1 MEHNKV
7 SMKEVIRNIGA
18 RNLISVLFVL
28 LAAVA
33 VITIVTS
40 SLYSYVK
47 SGIYL
52 RTEMN
57 ARQSAEEFEKYLLP
71 SINSVL
77 RTGYNIDHMLQQG
90 RSNREIL
97 DFMVKE
103 TENVKRSIDKDYTG
117 LYGWINSEYL
127 DSSGWGSDKDYDP
140 RKRPWYIQA
149 TAQDDRLGLIKP
161 YVDMQTNSIVTT
173 ITYRFVSNSD
183 SVLALDV
190 DLKKM
195 QGVIEQIAKSSPHGF
210 SVVLDQGGG
219 VVAHSEPQEVGKDYL
234 LEHGTLGSQIARNVI
249 REKQRQFE
257 LSFDGTN
264 YIIYAD
270 EIRGGWYSISA
281 IDVDVASVP
290 LKRILAASFLLL
302 LLTVLVIGGV
312 FIRMSKRDI
321 ITQNMNRQ
329 LLTIG
334 DLFDSMIEIDIPIDL
349 FREIDGDQ
357 HTKLGTAGEQGQAQ
371 AVLNAAVLLKVD
383 ESFREQLYQ
392 FVDLSTLS
400 ERMLGKETITTEF
413 LDTKQA
419 WYRGRFIV
427 AERDSAG
434 NVLRV
439 LWIIHSIDEEKKERA
454 RLVQL
459 TETDGLTGIANRRG
473 GEQKISELVQDGK
486 GGMFII
492 LDVNL
497 FKSINDTYGHQTGDK
512 ALTGIANCLKEAFRS
527 GDVVLRLG
535 GDEFAAYAIGAT
547 SRAAGQGIIDRLFAH
562 VDALRIPEM
571 GDKKITISVGATLF
585 DGSQSL
591 QFQDLYEQADA
602 SVYISKGKDKSES
615 HVTFYE
621 GQPLA

>member
-1 MEHNKV
+1 
-7 SMKEVIRNIGA
+7 MK
-18 RNLISVLFVL
+18 
-28 LAAVA
+28 
-33 VITIVTS
+33 
-40 SLYSYVK
+40 
-47 SGIYL
+47 
-52 RTEMN
+52 
-57 ARQSAEEFEKYLLP
+57 
-71 SINSVL
+71 
-77 RTGYNIDHMLQQG
+77 QG
-90 RSNREIL
+90 
-97 DFMVKE
+97 
-103 TENVKRSIDKDYTG
+103 
-117 LYGWINSEYL
+117 
-127 DSSGWGSDKDYDP
+127 
-140 RKRPWYIQA
+140 
-149 TAQDDRLGLIKP
+149 DRLVLIKP
-161 YVDMQTNSIVTT
+161 YVDMQTRSVVTT

-195 QGVIEQIAKSSPHGF
+195 QGVIEQVAKSSPHSF
-210 SVVLDQGGG
+210 SVVLDQSGG
-219 VVAHSEPQEVGKDYL
+219 VVVHSQRQEVGRNYL
-234 LEHGTLGSQIARNVI
+234 LEHGNLGNRIARNVI
-249 REKQRQFE
+249 REKQKQFE
-257 LSFDGTN
+257 LSFDGTA
-264 YIIYAD
+264 YIIYAN

-281 IDVDVASVP
+281 VNLDEASLP
-290 LKRILAASFLLL
+290 LKRILAASLLL
-302 LLTVLVIGGV
+302 LMLTVLVIGGV
-312 FIRMSKRDI
+312 FIRMSKRDLV
-321 ITQNMNRQ
+321 TQNMNRQ
-329 LLTIG
+329 LMTIG
-334 DLFDSMIEIDIPIDL
+334 ALFDSMIEIDIPIDL

-357 HTKLGTAGEQGQAQ
+357 HTKLGAEGEQGQAQ

-383 ESFREQLYQ
+383 ESFREQLNH

-434 NVLRV
+434 NVMRV
-439 LWIIHSIDEEKKERA
+439 LWIIHSIDEEKRERA

-535 GDEFAAYAIGAT
+535 GDEFAAYAIGAM
-547 SRAAGQGIIDRLFAH
+547 SQAAGQGIIDRLFAC

-571 GDKKITISVGATLF
+571 GGKKITISVGVTFF
-585 DGSQSL
+585 DGSRNL
-591 QFQDLYEQADA
+591 QFRDLYEQADA
-602 SVYISKGKDKSES
+602 SVYISKEKDKSES

-621 GQPLA
+621 GQPLTK

>member
-7 SMKEVIRNIGA
+7 SMKEVIRNIGR
-18 RNLISVLFVL
+18 RNLISVLLVL
-28 LAAVA
+28 LVA
-33 VITIVTS
+33 VGVIGTITS

-77 RTGYNIDHMLQQG
+77 QVGNNIDHMLQQG
-90 RSNREIL
+90 SPNREIL
-97 DFMVKE
+97 DFIVKE

-117 LYGWINSEYL
+117 LYGWINGEYL
-127 DSSGWGSDKDYDP
+127 DSAGWGSDKEYDP
-140 RKRPWYIQA
+140 RKRPWYTQ
-149 TAQDDRLGLIKP
+149 TMMQGDRLVLIKP
-161 YVDMQTNSIVTT
+161 YMDMQTHSVVTT
-173 ITYRFVSNSD
+173 ITYRFLSNSE

-195 QGVIEQIAKSSPHGF
+195 QGVIERIAKSSPHSFG
-210 SVVLDQGGG
+210 VVLDQAGG
-219 VVAHSEPQEVGKDYL
+219 VVVHSEPREVGKDYL

-249 REKQRQFE
+249 REKQKQFE
-257 LSFDGTN
+257 LSFEGTT

-281 IDVDVASVP
+281 VNLDEASLP
-290 LKRILAASFLLL
+290 LKRILAASILLL
-302 LLTVLVIGGV
+302 MLTVLVIGAV
-312 FIRMSKRDI
+312 FFRMSKRDL
-321 ITQNMNRQ
+321 ITRNMNRQ
-329 LLTIG
+329 LMTIG

-349 FREIDGDQ
+349 FREIDGDE
-357 HTKLGTAGEQGQAQ
+357 HTKLGTEGERGQAQ

-383 ESFREQLYQ
+383 ESFREQLFQ

-400 ERMLGKETITTEF
+400 ERMLGKDTITTEF

-427 AERDSAG
+427 AERDSEG
-434 NVLRV
+434 NVMRV

-473 GEQKISELVQDGK
+473 GEQKIRELVQEGK

-535 GDEFAAYAIGAT
+535 GDEFAAFAIGAT
-547 SRAAGQGIIDRLFAH
+547 SQAAGQGIIERLFAH
-562 VDALRIPEM
+562 VNALRIPEM
-571 GDKKITISVGATLF
+571 GGNKITISVGATFF
-585 DGSQSL
+585 DGSQNL
-591 QFQDLYEQADA
+591 RFQDLYEQADA
-602 SVYISKGKDKSES
+602 SVYISKEKDKSES
-615 HVTFYE
+615 HVTFYK
-621 GQPLA
+621 G

>member
-1 MEHNKV
+1 MERNKV

-18 RNLISVLFVL
+18 RNLISVLIVL
-28 LAAVA
+28 VVA
-33 VITIVTS
+33 VGVIGTITS

-77 RTGYNIDHMLQQG
+77 QVGNNIDHMLQQG
-90 RSNREIL
+90 RPNREIL
-97 DFMVKE
+97 DFIVKE

-117 LYGWINSEYL
+117 LYGWINGEYL
-127 DSSGWGSDKDYDP
+127 DSAGWGSDKEYDP
-140 RKRPWYIQA
+140 RKRPWYTQ
-149 TAQDDRLGLIKP
+149 TMMQGDRLVLIKP
-161 YVDMQTNSIVTT
+161 YMDMQTHSVVTT
-173 ITYRFVSNSD
+173 ITYRFLSNSE

-195 QGVIEQIAKSSPHGF
+195 QGVIERIAKSSPHSFG
-210 SVVLDQGGG
+210 VVLDQAGG
-219 VVAHSEPQEVGKDYL
+219 VVVHSEPREVGKDYL

-249 REKQRQFE
+249 REKQKQFE
-257 LSFDGTN
+257 LSFEGTT

-281 IDVDVASVP
+281 VNLDEASLP
-290 LKRILAASFLLL
+290 LKRILAASILLL
-302 LLTVLVIGGV
+302 MLTVLVIGAV
-312 FIRMSKRDI
+312 FFRMSKRDL
-321 ITQNMNRQ
+321 ITRNMNRQ
-329 LLTIG
+329 LMTIG

-349 FREIDGDQ
+349 FREIDGDE
-357 HTKLGTAGEQGQAQ
+357 HTKLGTEGERGQAQ

-383 ESFREQLYQ
+383 ESFREQLFQ

-400 ERMLGKETITTEF
+400 ERMLGKDTITTEF

-427 AERDSAG
+427 AERDSEG
-434 NVLRV
+434 NVMRV

-473 GEQKISELVQDGK
+473 GEQKIRELVQEGK

-535 GDEFAAYAIGAT
+535 GDEFAAFAIGAT
-547 SRAAGQGIIDRLFAH
+547 SQAAGQGIIERLFAH
-562 VDALRIPEM
+562 VNALRIPEM
-571 GDKKITISVGATLF
+571 GGNKITISVGATFF
-585 DGSQSL
+585 DGSQNL
-591 QFQDLYEQADA
+591 RFQDLYEQADA
-602 SVYISKGKDKSES
+602 SVYISKDKDKSES

-621 GQPLA
+621 G